1 GRELFKQDKPPQ
13 LGMLQMTT
21 RVFYRPTGGVIHLRG
36 VVPDIQLPS
45 YSEFGKTFQEAM
57 SDILHVEPLAS
68 KTVPNDGFVNADLVR
83 DLNRSF
89 EGRSQGQTVFQDYL
103 NQLTEYQ
110 RQVNRDTTPLEEIKY
125 LAEYAK
131 RITPRYS
138 SWNAEDQIERDA
150 FLNEVMVITLD
161 YTRKLGWVDDY
172 QKGKDSL
179 ARNQFEAAVTH
190 FSAVLDANPDLTDAY
205 EGRANAYAAL
215 KQWKEALEDS
225 QRVKGAGLEAVATR
239 ASEIRAESE
248 TIASIARG
256 ERLLVLDEKDKWL
269 WVEQTTKEKKQG
281 WILKEDLRS
290 IYEPS
295 ETSKQTPAPPPA
307 PVPVP

>member
-1 GRELFKQDKPPQ
+1 
-13 LGMLQMTT
+13 
-21 RVFYRPTGGVIHLRG
+21 
-36 VVPDIQLPS
+36 
-45 YSEFGKTFQEAM
+45 
-57 SDILHVEPLAS
+57 
-68 KTVPNDGFVNADLVR
+68 
-83 DLNRSF
+83 
-89 EGRSQGQTVFQDYL
+89 
-103 NQLTEYQ
+103 
-110 RQVNRDTTPLEEIKY
+110 
-125 LAEYAK
+125 
-131 RITPRYS
+131 
-138 SWNAEDQIERDA
+138 
-150 FLNEVMVITLD
+150 
-161 YTRKLGWVDDY
+161 
-172 QKGKDSL
+172 
-179 ARNQFEAAVTH
+179 TH